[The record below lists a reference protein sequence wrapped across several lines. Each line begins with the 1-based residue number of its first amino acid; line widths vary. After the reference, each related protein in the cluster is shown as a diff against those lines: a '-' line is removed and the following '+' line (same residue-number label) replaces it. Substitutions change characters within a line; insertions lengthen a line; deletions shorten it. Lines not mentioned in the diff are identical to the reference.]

1 MILSF
6 HPIFEGDKNILCAG
20 REPGADD
27 LAAVRAAD
35 AVIIPQGCKAS
46 LYTMAR
52 ENCANVF
59 PNYDARFEYPGKI
72 GQTRLFRKLNAPHP
86 KTEIYTSHS
95 SFLTSH
101 FSVLTSFCLQ
111 IRLGRRRRQCVFNPF
126 FRRIRDG
133 SAKSR
138 RV

>member
-35 AVIIPQGCKAS
+35 AVILPQGCKAS

-101 FSVLTSFCLQ
+101 SSFLTSHSSLLTSHFSLLTSHFLLSSNSTGAEKETMC
-111 IRLGRRRRQCVFNPF
+111 F
-126 FRRIRDG
+126 
-133 SAKSR
+133 
-138 RV
+138 